1 LIDLSHLLEVSSQ
14 PDEAVAATSKA
25 LDLYQ
30 VKGNVVA
37 AAAARLRLDKIKRM
51 WDVPPAGN
59 FAAQYDMLP
68 PPRSGGDAMSGH
80 FDNTQTIKL
89 ADGGLIL
96 GGPQVLETGETV
108 ERLDVWVWQD
118 DCVCVVKGNPQVGDT
133 WSITTTPGLH
143 H

>member
-1 LIDLSHLLEVSSQ
+1 
-14 PDEAVAATSKA
+14 
-25 LDLYQ
+25 
-30 VKGNVVA
+30 
-37 AAAARLRLDKIKRM
+37 
-51 WDVPPAGN
+51 
-59 FAAQYDMLP
+59 
-68 PPRSGGDAMSGH
+68 MSGH

-118 DCVCVVKGNPQVGDT
+118 DCVCVVKGNPQVGGT

-143 H
+143 HVGAFRAGPATAMALMVTKKGVATEAYQWTQGISLSLEVPKTV